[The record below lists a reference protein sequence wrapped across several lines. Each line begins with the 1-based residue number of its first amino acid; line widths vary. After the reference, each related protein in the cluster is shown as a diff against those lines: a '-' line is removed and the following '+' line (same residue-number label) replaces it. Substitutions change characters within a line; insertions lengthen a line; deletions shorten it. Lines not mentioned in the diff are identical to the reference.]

1 MKLVERISNTDIIL
15 KEIPGDTVYVKRELI
30 GYLMQLLTRIQMNRH
45 KDLGEIEDAL
55 YEDNAAYLYSNLSYV
70 LIYEGSNTELQKQSI
85 VGISELNWGQR
96 VKLKSNTPEVVKHP
110 DLRNKIGIIFNIQRH
125 FKHGIYEFFVDI
137 GYTDG
142 SIKSITVN
150 FDKIELI

>member
-1 MKLVERISNTDIIL
+1 MKLVERIGNTDIIL
-15 KEIPGDTVYVKRELI
+15 KEIPGDSIYIKRELI

-70 LIYEGSNTELQKQSI
+70 LVYEGSKTELQKYCVI
-85 VGISELNWGQR
+85 GTSELDFGQR
-96 VKLKSNTPEVVKHP
+96 AKLKADTEELIKHP
-110 DLRNKIGIIFNIQRH
+110 DLKDKIGIIFNIKRH
-125 FKHGIYEFFVDI
+125 VKHGEYEFFVEL
-137 GYTDG
+137 GFTSG

-150 FDKIELI
+150 LNKIEKV